1 MKDVSKHYRDPI
13 SGVGRGNT
21 MHVFCLNFKTHQVA
35 ILDGRQIAVTVSIE
49 VMNLSN
55 VAASMLCCMSEIY
68 TNRASLNVCQL
79 RHSKNTI

>member
-1 MKDVSKHYRDPI
+1 
-13 SGVGRGNT
+13 
-21 MHVFCLNFKTHQVA
+21 MHLFCLNFKTHQVA

-68 TNRASLNVCQL
+68 INRASLKVCQL
-79 RHSKNTI
+79 RQVKIKFKLT